1 MQKGTEELLSDAE
14 MERFL
19 SFCLARAGASEL
31 LTPREMIRDFL
42 TLLNILSEN
51 PGASFEELLAGK
63 EKEEGF
69 AGRVAAEESH
79 NGGITL
85 SDLDF

>member
-1 MQKGTEELLSDAE
+1 
-14 MERFL
+14 
-19 SFCLARAGASEL
+19 
-31 LTPREMIRDFL
+31 MIRDFL

-69 AGRVAAEESH
+69 VGRVAAEESH